1 MKRRLFFHF
10 GIEFMA
16 LFFLVF
22 PRCASGSERSYGALL
37 LNSYHSG
44 FPWTDGITEGIRST
58 FESGGLRINL
68 DVEYMD
74 TKRTSSVRAVRAFG
88 EYFRT
93 KYADKRP
100 DILLSSDDDAL
111 VFLLRHGK
119 ELFPGVPIV
128 FCGLNNPGFIDSGGD
143 ARVTGVFE
151 EMDIPGTVELML
163 RLFPQTR
170 NLALVSD
177 LSISGMGSVSLVRK
191 ALAPFL
197 DRLKVV
203 DLLGFSGDE
212 LRDELSMLSPD
223 TAVLLLVYFQDDA
236 GEYYSPARSVAL
248 VNSAGPFPV
257 FGLWSMMV
265 EGGALG
271 GSVLIAE
278 RHGALAAEMALRIL
292 RGTPPS
298 EIPPVAD
305 RHLVPVFNY
314 REMVR
319 FGLSRFDLPA
329 GSVLLSEPETFLYR
343 HWKLLLA
350 NALVLS
356 AALVY
361 LLALFINERMK
372 KAAEKDLKLKKAQW
386 EGLFRNAPEAYVV
399 FDGANDIVTI
409 NDGFTRLFGYTRK
422 EVAGKNLDSVVAD
435 FPGIRSEAENNSSRV
450 LSGETVTG
458 ESCRRKKD
466 GALVPVEYMGVV
478 FPMRDETFTG
488 FAIYRDISERKK
500 AEDEMLKNLK
510 REALISSVSA
520 RLLEEG
526 VRGGVPPSLEELAAF
541 FGVSR
546 GCLVETD
553 GDGIPVREFS
563 LSEGRVEFLSSPEV
577 SAVLSPEALK
587 GLNLY
592 LWETG
597 KLVLESSPRPGG
609 KEVPRFAG
617 ELLELWGDPLH
628 FQPVYSGGAVRGF
641 LVLRL
646 AGVPLHHSDEALL
659 AMYCDLAG
667 SAFLRDRRIN
677 IMEEAGRMLD
687 SASRGIVEI
696 LGQALAMKDPYTV
709 GHQINVAGLAR
720 AMAKK
725 GGYDEAFQERVYYA
739 GLVHDLGKIT
749 IPSAILSKPGRLTDI
764 EFSLIRNHAL
774 YGWDILS
781 SVDLPWPLADIVVQ
795 HHERLDGSGY
805 PKGLRGDAIGREAR
819 FLSVADVVEAMTSH
833 RPYRPGLGI
842 VAALDEIRSH
852 RGGWF
857 DPEAVD
863 LCIAVIEEGFTF
875 DGGSYR
881 LFLP

>member
-1 MKRRLFFHF
+1 MKRKLCFHL
-10 GIEFMA
+10 GIAFMA
-16 LFFLVF
+16 LFLLVF
-22 PRCASGSERSYGALL
+22 SRSASGSERSYAALL

-58 FESGGLRINL
+58 FASGGLRVNL

-74 TKRTSSVRAVRAFG
+74 TKRASSVRSVRAFG

-93 KYADKRP
+93 KYAEKRP
-100 DILLSSDDDAL
+100 DILLCSDDDAL
-111 VFLLRHGK
+111 VFLLRHGR
-119 ELFPGVPIV
+119 ELFPGVPVV
-128 FCGLNNPGFIDSGGD
+128 FCGLNNPGFVESGGD
-143 ARVTGVFE
+143 GHVTGVFE
-151 EMDIPGTVELML
+151 EMDIPGTVELIF
-163 RLFPQTR
+163 RLFPGTR

-177 LSISGMGSVSLVRK
+177 LSISGMGSVSLARK

-203 DLLGFSGDE
+203 DLLGFSGEE
-212 LRDELSMLSPD
+212 LRDELSKLPPD
-223 TAVLLLVYFQDDA
+223 TAVLLLVYFQDEA
-236 GEYYSPARSVAL
+236 GDYYSPARSVAL

-265 EGGALG
+265 QGGALG

-278 RHGALAAEMALRIL
+278 RHGALAAELAIRIL
-292 RGTPPS
+292 QGTPVS
-298 EIPPVAD
+298 EIPPVKD
-305 RHLVPVFNY
+305 HHLVPVFNY
-314 REMVR
+314 MEMVR

-329 GSVLLSEPETFLYR
+329 GSVLLSEPETFLYS
-343 HWKLLLA
+343 HWKILLA
-350 NALVLS
+350 NALVIS
-356 AALVY
+356 AVLVY
-361 LLALFINERMK
+361 LLVLFINERMK
-372 KAAEKDLKLKKAQW
+372 KAAEKDLELKKAQW

-399 FDGANDIVTI
+399 FDGANDVVTV
-409 NDGFTRLFGYTRK
+409 NEGFTRLFGYTR
-422 EVAGKNLDSVVAD
+422 EEAAGKNLDSVVAD
-435 FPGIRSEAENNSSRV
+435 FPGLRSEAEKISSRV
-450 LSGETVTG
+450 LSGEVVTG
-458 ESCRRKKD
+458 ETYRRKKD
-466 GALVPVEYMGVV
+466 GTLFPAEILGVV

-520 RLLEEG
+520 RLLEDG
-526 VRGGVPPSLEELAAF
+526 IRGGVPPSLEDLAAF
-541 FGVSR
+541 LRVSE

-553 GDGIPVREFS
+553 GGGLPLREFS
-563 LSEGRVEFLSSPEV
+563 LTGGRVEFLSPAAV
-577 SAVLSPEALK
+577 STVLSPETLK
-587 GLNLY
+587 MLDLY
-592 LWETG
+592 LWEKG
-597 KLVLESSPRPGG
+597 KLLLEASGSGG
-609 KEVPRFAG
+609 NEVPVFAG
-617 ELLELWGDPLH
+617 ELLQVWGTPLH
-628 FQPVYSGGAVRGF
+628 IQPVYSGGAARGF
-641 LVLRL
+641 LALRL
-646 AGVPLHHSDEALL
+646 HGVPLPHSDEALL

-667 SAFLRDRRIN
+667 SAFLRERRKDS
-677 IMEEAGRMLD
+677 MEEVSRMLD

-696 LGQALAMKDPYTV
+696 LGHALAMKDPYTV
-709 GHQINVAGLAR
+709 GHQINVANLAR

-749 IPSAILSKPGRLTDI
+749 IPSAILSKPGKLTDI

-842 VAALDEIRSH
+842 GAALDEIRFH

-863 LCIAVIEEGFTF
+863 LCIAVIEEGFAF

>member
-1 MKRRLFFHF
+1 MKRKLCFHL
-10 GIEFMA
+10 GIAFMA
-16 LFFLVF
+16 LFLLVF
-22 PRCASGSERSYGALL
+22 SRSASGCERSYAALL

-58 FESGGLRINL
+58 FASGGLRVNL

-74 TKRTSSVRAVRAFG
+74 TKRASSVRSVRAFG

-93 KYADKRP
+93 KYAEKRP
-100 DILLSSDDDAL
+100 DILLCSDDDAL
-111 VFLLRHGK
+111 VFLLRHGR
-119 ELFPGVPIV
+119 ELFPGVPVV
-128 FCGLNNPGFIDSGGD
+128 FCGLNNPGFVESGGD
-143 ARVTGVFE
+143 GHVTGVFE
-151 EMDIPGTVELML
+151 EMDIPGTVELIF
-163 RLFPQTR
+163 RLFPGTR

-265 EGGALG
+265 QGGALG

-278 RHGALAAEMALRIL
+278 RHGALAAELAIRIL
-292 RGTPPS
+292 QGTPVS
-298 EIPPVAD
+298 EIPPVKD
-305 RHLVPVFNY
+305 HHLVPVFNY
-314 REMVR
+314 MEMVR

-329 GSVLLSEPETFLYR
+329 GSVLLSEPETFLYS
-343 HWKLLLA
+343 HWKILLA
-350 NALVLS
+350 NALVIS
-356 AALVY
+356 AVLVY
-361 LLALFINERMK
+361 LLVLFINERMK
-372 KAAEKDLKLKKAQW
+372 KAAEKDLELKKAQW

-399 FDGANDIVTI
+399 FDGANDVVTV
-409 NDGFTRLFGYTRK
+409 NEGFTRLFGYTR
-422 EVAGKNLDSVVAD
+422 EEAAGKNLDSVVAD
-435 FPGIRSEAENNSSRV
+435 FPGLRSEAEKISSRV
-450 LSGETVTG
+450 LSGEVVTG
-458 ESCRRKKD
+458 ETYRRKKD
-466 GALVPVEYMGVV
+466 GTLFPAEILGVV

-520 RLLEEG
+520 RLLEDG
-526 VRGGVPPSLEELAAF
+526 IRGGVPPSLEDLAAF
-541 FGVSR
+541 LRVSE
-546 GCLVETD
+546 GSLVETD
-553 GDGIPVREFS
+553 GGGLPLREFS
-563 LSEGRVEFLSSPEV
+563 LTGGRVEFLSPAAV
-577 SAVLSPEALK
+577 STVLSPETLK
-587 GLNLY
+587 MLDLY
-592 LWETG
+592 LWEKG
-597 KLVLESSPRPGG
+597 KLLLEASGSGG
-609 KEVPRFAG
+609 NEVPVFAG
-617 ELLELWGDPLH
+617 ELLQVWGTPLH
-628 FQPVYSGGAVRGF
+628 IQPVYSGGAARGF
-641 LVLRL
+641 LALRL
-646 AGVPLHHSDEALL
+646 HGVPLPHSDEALL

-667 SAFLRDRRIN
+667 SAFLRERRIDS
-677 IMEEAGRMLD
+677 MEEASRMLD

-696 LGQALAMKDPYTV
+696 LGHALAMKDPYTV
-709 GHQINVAGLAR
+709 GHQINVANLAR

-749 IPSAILSKPGRLTDI
+749 IPSAILSKPGKLTDI

-805 PKGLRGDAIGREAR
+805 PKGLREDAIGREAR

-842 VAALDEIRSH
+842 GAALDEIRFH

-863 LCIAVIEEGFTF
+863 LCIAVIEEGFAF